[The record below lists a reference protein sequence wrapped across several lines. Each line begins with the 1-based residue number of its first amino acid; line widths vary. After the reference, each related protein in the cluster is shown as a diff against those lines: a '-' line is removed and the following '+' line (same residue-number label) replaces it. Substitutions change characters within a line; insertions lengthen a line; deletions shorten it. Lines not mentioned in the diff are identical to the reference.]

1 MRESTLQ
8 HSRRHFK
15 VPLDVD
21 QFVQL
26 VSYEESPFGR
36 SLRGTSENGKRLHLE
51 RSDLNSEMSF
61 AARRRVH
68 VAVQERADDDTR
80 RGGAEVSIPLEDA
93 PRDLRAEDGALGIDA
108 GG

>member
-1 MRESTLQ
+1 
-8 HSRRHFK
+8 
-15 VPLDVD
+15 
-21 QFVQL
+21 
-26 VSYEESPFGR
+26 
-36 SLRGTSENGKRLHLE
+36 
-51 RSDLNSEMSF
+51 MSF
-61 AARRRVH
+61 AGRRRVH